1 MDLLPL
7 SSMQKERLID
17 QFQTYFNDELSVDLG
32 QFDVEFLL
40 SFIEKTLGSAYYN
53 KGLNDAQAL
62 ISAKIE
68 LLTESVVELERPSEI
83 E

>member
-1 MDLLPL
+1 MDLLSL
-7 SSMQKERLID
+7 SPIQKERLIE
-17 QFQTYFNDELSVDLG
+17 QFQNYFNDELSMDLG

-62 ISAKIE
+62 MSAKVE
-68 LLTESVVELERPSEI
+68 LLTESVVELERPCEI
-83 E
+83 